1 MQHLNGMV
9 HVVHSTWPSWAM
21 WNMHAPTFNKWHK
34 KKKKN
39 QNKKVTLHV
48 STHGAMR
55 GCGLTSLVVCTNDK
69 ICDIRERNVIIRT
82 EI

>member
-39 QNKKVTLHV
+39 QNKKVALHV